1 MNARIVASPNYSPNS
16 HKFLELPPEIY
27 ELYENP
33 SQNENAY
40 LYIKGSSKDHA
51 YLCTRNKTYHVRKQL
66 HSNSLL
72 LLKPAISL
80 ETSTDTNMDMEIEQE
95 VRELEITDIIHSVYE
110 LILCIP
116 NLEKLKDLLGTTPY
130 KGPEEEKRYKGE
142 KFYSWEELDDLLQ
155 ASEEEIKCAL
165 EKHYALEVDGYW
177 RFVETQYLYDVLVL
191 ILSAANIENMSL
203 ENMSFSRCAEAL
215 ADDGIP
221 SFITKHCLTCFAD
234 VIDYSNRLDPIVK
247 LSKDKICSF
256 IGLHLLRTEGK
267 AWIYSDFIANWVI
280 KIPDQWESILSF
292 DLLKGNAIKEYNQ
305 QKECEYIEL
314 FAASDL
320 STDPEKRFRELFTFR
335 SRWTLDDIRPFLD
348 DIVDDSFQKL
358 EDLLPKY
365 TKQLKD
371 ENGQTLYQLKT
382 TYFQ

>member
-1 MNARIVASPNYSPNS
+1 MDTRIVAGPNYSPNS
-16 HKFLELPPEIY
+16 HKFLELPPEIF

-33 SQNENAY
+33 NENENAY
-40 LYIKGSSKDHA
+40 PYIKGSPKDYA
-51 YLCTRNKTYHVRKQL
+51 YLCTRNKTYRVRKRL

-72 LLKPAISL
+72 LLNSTISL
-80 ETSTDTNMDMEIEQE
+80 EQ
-95 VRELEITDIIHSVYE
+95 VHELEIKDILHSVYE

-116 NLEKLKDLLGTTPY
+116 NLEKLNDLLGTTPY

-155 ASEEEIKCAL
+155 ASEGEIICAL
-165 EKHYALEVDGYW
+165 QKHYALEIDGYW
-177 RFVETQYLYDVLVL
+177 RFVETQYLYDVLDL

-203 ENMSFSRCAEAL
+203 ENMHFSKCAEAL

-221 SFITKHCLTCFAD
+221 FFITKHCLTCFAD
-234 VIDYSNRLDPIVK
+234 VIDYSDRFDPVAK
-247 LSKDKICSF
+247 LSKEKICSF

-267 AWIYSDFIANWVI
+267 PWIYSDFVANWVI
-280 KIPDQWESILSF
+280 KIPDQWESVLSF
-292 DLLKGNAIKEYNQ
+292 DLLKGNAIKEYNH

-314 FAASDL
+314 FAASEL
-320 STDPEKRFRELFTFR
+320 PTDPEKRFRELFTFR
-335 SRWTLDDIRPFLD
+335 SRWTLDDIKPFLD
-348 DIVDDSFQKL
+348 DIVNDSFQKF

-371 ENGQTLYQLKT
+371 ESGQTIYQLKI
-382 TYFQ
+382 TYL